1 MQIFNN
7 KPQRTFYYLI
17 INLFLYLLLSGCGGG
32 GGGSAL
38 TGQVEPNVLLRGDH
52 NNVNYPIMV
61 YLPKDYEIDT
71 NIKYPLLLIL
81 DAEWNFK
88 PIINIVDELEK
99 DIIVVGVGNA
109 NANTGAY
116 QRGIDYTWPGA
127 EKYYNFL
134 TLQVLPYIE
143 ASYSINAND
152 RTLSGHSFGGLFTG
166 IAMLIEPPNGRYF
179 NKYLSQDGS
188 FWKDPSII
196 NTLEDQLYSIDQSLP
211 IQLILTGATGYEGN
225 ATVVRRFYNQLVNRD
240 YSDLD
245 IIYLQNGVDHIGD
258 IVVSMPEA
266 LDLLYPEP

>member
-17 INLFLYLLLSGCGGG
+17 INFFLYLLLSGCG

-38 TGQVEPNVLLRGDH
+38 TGQVEPNVALRGDH

-61 YLPKDYEIDT
+61 YLPKDYETDT
-71 NIKYPLLLIL
+71 DAEYPLLLIL
-81 DAEWNFK
+81 DGEFNFK
-88 PIINIVDELEK
+88 RIINIVDESKK
-99 DIIVVGVGNA
+99 DIIVVGVG
-109 NANTGAY
+109 TGAASTGGY

-127 EKYYNFL
+127 EHYYHFL

-143 ASYSINAND
+143 ATYSINAND

-188 FWKDPSII
+188 FWKDLGII
-196 NTLEDQLYSIDQSLP
+196 NTLEDQLYSLDQSLP
-211 IQLILTGATGYEGN
+211 IQLILTGASGQGDGN
-225 ATVVRRFYNQLVNRD
+225 ATVVEGFYNRLVNRD

-245 IIYLQNGVDHIGD
+245 ITYLHYSVSHSED
-258 IVVSMPEA
+258 IVASMRET